1 MLNDI
6 LLEKSRNELISQSK
20 KGEREKGDGKTRYEK
35 RLKSR
40 VSSSNK
46 TYNRMDM
53 NQLFKDGILDIA
65 VEVHGE
71 TDDYI
76 VKISYG
82 NFLDTL
88 HDELKRN
95 DDTLDLR
102 VVTRALVVAFN
113 KGDVF
118 IRCSCP
124 DFKYRFGYQATI
136 NKYIKGEP
144 ELRPADETNP
154 ENKLGAACKHVL
166 CVLANTSW
174 IIKVASVI
182 INYVKYMEKH
192 RQSQYARIMFP
203 AIYGRKY
210 EEPIQTDLFDKDDL
224 DTETDDIDIANKDA
238 LNRSRFQK
246 GNQQGYKFAP
256 KEITDGQQEMD
267 LEEVPDEQ

>member
-1 MLNDI
+1 MKDI

-20 KGEREKGDGKTRYEK
+20 SGEREKGDGKTRYEK

-53 NQLFKDGILDIA
+53 NQLFKDGILNIA
-65 VEVHGE
+65 IEVHGE

-76 VKISYG
+76 VRISYG
-82 NFLDTL
+82 NFLDAL
-88 HDELKRN
+88 HDELKRVDN
-95 DDTLDLR
+95 NLDLR

-124 DFKYRFGYQATI
+124 DFKYRFGYQATV
-136 NKYIKGEP
+136 NKYINGEP
-144 ELRPADETNP
+144 ELRPANETNP
-154 ENKLGAACKHVL
+154 NNKLGAACKHVL

-182 INYVKYMEKH
+182 INYIKYMEKH
-192 RQSQYARIMFP
+192 RQSQYARIVYP
-203 AIYGRKY
+203 AVYGKRY
-210 EEPIQTDLFDKDDL
+210 EEPVQTNMFDKDDL
-224 DTETDDIDIANKDA
+224 DSEQSDIDLANKNA
-238 LNRSRFQK
+238 IERSRFQK
-246 GNQQGYKFAP
+246 GNQQGYRFAP
-256 KEITDGQQEMD
+256 KEVPDGQQQMSLD
-267 LEEVPDEQ
+267 DQGEE